1 MLQAGPYLQETPAS
15 LIIQHARSWHI
26 LSFLLLTHL
35 QSADGVNL
43 QPVPSPSSG
52 HSLRGDWRP
61 EHHVPWG
68 NDQSRSD
75 MQHVRAYSQP
85 ALGRDEHGTQEA
97 DIHKPKNLLC
107 RVPRKGGKRIS
118 LRAEWEVLAET
129 GGMVETFDAA
139 VSSAVGS
146 ADRFRRMEWG
156 RHSSSS
162 STRGSNSSALFLAH
176 DVERSPFRRA
186 PQSVG
191 INGDALLLAH
201 LERMTSVQFTPCPAR
216 QPAISSAE
224 TGGAMPLPLKSWS
237 EAFGPISSA
246 LGFCRPRQPDL
257 VCDTDSATQFFG
269 TVTFTVPSA
278 RALCAR

>member
-1 MLQAGPYLQETPAS
+1 MNPSIRRHTELRGQCLLRQINSPAS
-15 LIIQHARSWHI
+15 RRVAGRAVSARNTRESHNSTCTIVAYPFIPIINPSAERRPCQSPARP
-26 LSFLLLTHL
+26 
-35 QSADGVNL
+35 
-43 QPVPSPSSG
+43 QPVLR

-61 EHHVPWG
+61 EHHVSWG

-85 ALGRDEHGTQEA
+85 APGRDGHGAQEA

-146 ADRFRRMEWG
+146 ADQFRRMEWG
-156 RHSSSS
+156 RHNSSS
-162 STRGSNSSALFLAH
+162 STRGSKSSALFLAH

-201 LERMTSVQFTPCPAR
+201 LERMTSVQTRPPAQHVNRRSPVLRLAAPCR
-216 QPAISSAE
+216 YH
-224 TGGAMPLPLKSWS
+224 
-237 EAFGPISSA
+237 
-246 LGFCRPRQPDL
+246 
-257 VCDTDSATQFFG
+257 
-269 TVTFTVPSA
+269 
-278 RALCAR
+278 